1 MSLWTIVPVKPFRQG
16 KSRLS
21 GVLSEDER
29 YMLNSTLFGNT
40 LRSLS
45 GVKGIEQ
52 ILVVSR
58 DSSVLSM
65 SREFGARTIQEEG
78 PSNLNN
84 ALTLAT
90 SFAVMSGAQKILVIP
105 TDLPLL
111 NSSVIEEIIAK
122 GGKLRQM
129 VISPDRKKD
138 GTNALMVSPAD
149 AIEYQYG
156 AGSYQKHLAQA
167 NKKGLQIEV
176 YQSKVL
182 ELDLD
187 FPEDLDILRQMEI
200 KGLG

>member
-1 MSLWTIVPVKPFRQG
+1 MSLWAIVPVKPFRQG
-16 KSRLS
+16 KSRLA
-21 GVLSEDER
+21 GVMSEDER

-45 GVKGIEQ
+45 SGKGIEQ

-58 DSSVLSM
+58 DTSVLAM

-84 ALTLAT
+84 ALTLAN
-90 SFAVMSGAQKILVIP
+90 SFAVMSGAQQILVLP

-111 NSSVIEEIIAK
+111 NTTVVEEIISR
-122 GGKLRQM
+122 GGKFRQM
-129 VISPDRKKD
+129 VISPDRKHD
-138 GTNALMVSPAD
+138 GTNAMMVSPAD
-149 AIEYQYG
+149 VIEFQYG
-156 AGSYQKHLAQA
+156 PGSFRKHMAQA
-167 NKKGLQIEV
+167 QKKDLQIEV

-187 FPEDLDILRQMEI
+187 FPEDLEILKQIEI
-200 KGLG
+200 KGFG

>member
-1 MSLWTIVPVKPFRQG
+1 MSLWAVVPVKPFRQG

-21 GVLSEDER
+21 SVLSEDER

-40 LRSLS
+40 LRSLTS
-45 GVKGIEQ
+45 AIGISQ

-58 DSSVLSM
+58 DSIVLSM

-84 ALTLAT
+84 ALKLAT
-90 SFAVMSGAQKILVIP
+90 GFAVMSGAQQLLVLP
-105 TDLPLL
+105 ADLPLL
-111 NSSVIEEIIAK
+111 NTMVVEEIIGR
-122 GGKLRQM
+122 GGKFRQM
-129 VISPDRKKD
+129 VISPDRKQD

-156 AGSYQKHLAQA
+156 PGSYKKHLAQA
-167 NKKGLQIEV
+167 CKKDLQIEV